1 MAYGLQFPGENR
13 RTYAV
18 ETPPLFSS
26 DRDDLAVQETVT
38 ETIHDAIRM
47 TPGNTLAFFPNYG
60 EAGRY
65 ADRLERDRRHRL
77 SGRTGRLR
85 RELRQQF
92 VADDD
97 AVLCTSLWGTL
108 AEGELRRRRRQH
120 GTGRRRSL
128 PHLDD
133 RAEAVQEAYDVAF
146 DGTETGWRYAVEI
159 PDGPQDQTG
168 ARRVI
173 RSPEVGVRALLD
185 RRYSRSAKSD
195 LGKYS
200 VNGTFPHEEREELID
215 IGPEKLKFAMRNF
228 YGDHEAYDGEP
239 PAP

>member
-1 MAYGLQFPGENR
+1 VTGQLFDEIHATVLMSATLQPFDVTENVLGLEDAVTMAYGLQFPEENR

-65 ADRLERDRRHRL
+65 ADRLERETDDGTVYL
-77 SGRTGRLR
+77 DEPGVSVE
-85 RELRQQF
+85 ELRQQF

-108 AEGELRRRRRQH
+108 AEG
-120 GTGRRRSL
+120 
-128 PHLDD
+128 
-133 RAEAVQEAYDVAF
+133 
-146 DGTETGWRYAVEI
+146 
-159 PDGPQDQTG
+159 
-168 ARRVI
+168 
-173 RSPEVGVRALLD
+173 
-185 RRYSRSAKSD
+185 
-195 LGKYS
+195 
-200 VNGTFPHEEREELID
+200 
-215 IGPEKLKFAMRNF
+215 
-228 YGDHEAYDGEP
+228 
-239 PAP
+239 